1 MEKKRKTS
9 SNFCPISEWA
19 STFLTICVF
28 FFCFLLT
35 PNFYYYFFLSTPR
48 AVLTLPFQ
56 VPGVSEKEREIE
68 KWGSGLRKCVRTR
81 ETALTGKSWRPF
93 SRNKRGRKTLAKKLA
108 FQNANHKSSKLRG
121 KKKKRNNQTIAEA
134 TERKHWTHHQSSLS
148 LCLSTDA
155 RISER
160 YHKTNSLS
168 PQCRPTLLWQAFHRH
183 PPSIFTTAF
192 GSKKK
197 KKKFSRN
204 KVIPDSKKIVSQW
217 SHGRQA
223 SSTALELNI
232 KKNPPTISRR
242 IPTSTTIGVTNC
254 AVMKWFNADW

>member
-1 MEKKRKTS
+1 MSFNFPNYLRLFFLLPFNPKLLLLFFFIHSTCCFNSAISSTWSIKKKR
-9 SNFCPISEWA
+9 
-19 STFLTICVF
+19 
-28 FFCFLLT
+28 
-35 PNFYYYFFLSTPR
+35 
-48 AVLTLPFQ
+48 
-56 VPGVSEKEREIE
+56 ERD
-68 KWGSGLRKCVRTR
+68 RKMGQWPTKVRQNTR
-81 ETALTGKSWRPF
+81 DGPGKSWRPF

-168 PQCRPTLLWQAFHRH
+168 PRCRPTLLWQAFHRH

-192 GSKKK
+192 GSKK